1 MNLFPKIEKLFETK
15 QSDSSDQILIANN
28 EIDKDYGEIED
39 DGDDASLFWNLTKY
53 IIIFTLIAAIVFFI
67 VRINSRESEFL
78 TKKKDLF
85 WLSCSF
91 S

>member
-78 TKKKDLF
+78 TKKKGL
-85 WLSCSF
+85 
-91 S
+91 

>member
-78 TKKKDLF
+78 TKKSICFD
-85 WLSCSF
+85 
-91 S
+91 